1 MVLGYL
7 LGCPGGGEGGTGLVI
22 FPHMFPSL
30 EAGQPHAHLLLRKK
44 KKKKRLNAWDR
55 VFDL

>member
-7 LGCPGGGEGGTGLVI
+7 LGCPGGGEGGKVLVI

-30 EAGQPHAHLLLRKK
+30 EAGQPHTHLLRKK
-44 KKKKRLNAWDR
+44 IKQDR
-55 VFDL
+55 V

>member
-44 KKKKRLNAWDR
+44 KKKKALKRLGQG
-55 VFDL
+55 V